1 MSATVRVYRE
11 LGICVVIFGI
21 IAWWLFGFIAFFSI
35 LLGLA
40 IYIAPFFLEELPLLF
55 QKSLQAMM
63 PNWDGG
69 VLYTD
74 GGEYQ
79 IRYYLDEIGQAHFVV
94 KDVCLAIGKP
104 APKQNALASLSIF
117 KSDKPF
123 CFSENSIKSYLNS
136 LSAQNRAA
144 ARLLVI
150 LQIQLLQQLEKERDT
165 ALRYDATRS

>member
-63 PNWDGG
+63 PNWEGG
-69 VLYTD
+69 VLHTD

-79 IRYYLDEIGQAHFVV
+79 IRYYLDEVGQAHFVA
-94 KDVCLAIGKP
+94 KDVCLSIGKP
-104 APKQNALASLSIF
+104 APKQNTLANLSIF

-123 CFSENSIKSYLNS
+123 CFSENSIKTYLNS

-150 LQIQLLQQLEKERDT
+150 LQNQLLQQLERERDT